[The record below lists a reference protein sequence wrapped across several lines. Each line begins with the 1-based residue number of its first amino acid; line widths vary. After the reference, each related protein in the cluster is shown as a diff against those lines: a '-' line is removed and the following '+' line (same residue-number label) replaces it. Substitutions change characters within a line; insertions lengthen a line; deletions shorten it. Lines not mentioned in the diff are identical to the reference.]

1 MSARTTWMTAA
12 AVAVAAA
19 GAGSLVAWQ
28 RGSAA
33 EENLRARTAQRVV
46 PDPATRVPCEA
57 IAQAKPLVLLVLGQ
71 SNAAN
76 QGEAGP
82 VAPPPVTVITDAG
95 DCLRSTDPLPGA
107 TGNGAS
113 IWSRLPA
120 ALANAG
126 MTRPLVLGVLAVDAT
141 AMREWTNPSSPLPVL
156 LDTTVR
162 RMTEAGLP
170 PTLVLWQQGEA
181 DALRGTSATEY
192 GHGLLAL
199 ADRLRAAGVS
209 APWLLAQSTVC
220 RAPPSPELRA
230 EITRLVASDRRFL
243 PGPDI
248 DSLNAPGDRTD
259 GCHFSAAGLQA
270 AADLWALSV
279 AQTQR

>member
-1 MSARTTWMTAA
+1 MSARTTWMTAT

-33 EENLRARTAQRVV
+33 EENLLARIAQRVA

-95 DCLRSTDPLPGA
+95 DCLRSTDPLPGG

-120 ALANAG
+120 ALGNAG
-126 MTRPLVLGVLAVDAT
+126 IRRQYAWHAVA
-141 AMREWTNPSSPLPVL
+141 V
-156 LDTTVR
+156 
-162 RMTEAGLP
+162 
-170 PTLVLWQQGEA
+170 
-181 DALRGTSATEY
+181 
-192 GHGLLAL
+192 
-199 ADRLRAAGVS
+199 RAA
-209 APWLLAQSTVC
+209 T
-220 RAPPSPELRA
+220 
-230 EITRLVASDRRFL
+230 
-243 PGPDI
+243 
-248 DSLNAPGDRTD
+248 
-259 GCHFSAAGLQA
+259 
-270 AADLWALSV
+270 
-279 AQTQR
+279 TQRARASGRG